1 MRAGKSRQLGLG
13 GGCVPLST
21 RLWENKGGP
30 RPPDPRPQ
38 EPRPRMGRGQGSL
51 GPAGIGSW
59 WGTVHHP
66 PGRAGRGPGC
76 PPGTTWDMLRWS
88 RHTAPSQVAQL
99 MGWGRHTGPRTR
111 EEAGGTQATGSRDPG
126 EARGRDLKPSVR
138 GGWSGQGEPRDR
150 LCRANGPE
158 VGGEAGVPRAWAG
171 QDCAGRLRPSQPLAP
186 WPGPCAA
193 FPPQPRSSQ
202 HGLPADPPVQADEGS

>member
-1 MRAGKSRQLGLG
+1 MSLHVPCSWDRPWVSRGGRRLVRAGKSRQLGLG

-38 EPRPRMGRGQGSL
+38 EPQPRMGRGQGPL

-66 PGRAGRGPGC
+66 PGRARRCPGC

-150 LCRANGPE
+150 PGS
-158 VGGEAGVPRAWAG
+158 AG
-171 QDCAGRLRPSQPLAP
+171 QTARRWVERQGS
-186 WPGPCAA
+186 PGPGQGRTA
-193 FPPQPRSSQ
+193 P
-202 HGLPADPPVQADEGS
+202 